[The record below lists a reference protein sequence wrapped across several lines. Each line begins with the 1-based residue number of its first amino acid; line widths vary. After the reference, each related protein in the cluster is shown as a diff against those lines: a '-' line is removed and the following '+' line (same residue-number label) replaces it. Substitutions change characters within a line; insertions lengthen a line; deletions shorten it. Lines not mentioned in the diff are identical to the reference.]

1 MGDLAR
7 RARPPTLD
15 DEHRKKKEARKRAR
29 DAGGDRKDKRK
40 RARDKEKGVFVAGR
54 GSNVLTET
62 QFMEA
67 NSYRPKTK
75 ETEAVY
81 EQVLSFVQRCIGDQ
95 PQEFLRGAA
104 EEALYIIKSDAYEP
118 KVKQREVEKLLNKM
132 PSERYNKLVNL
143 SKAITDFTK
152 DEDGDEEDVD
162 ASKAGEETLAVV
174 MDSDESDESDVDS
187 VIESESDP
195 DDEEGVEASAG
206 TQIGAADEDGDDDE
220 GDEAGDSIPV
230 SAIDAFWLQR
240 EISKFYSDATVAQ
253 KLADD
258 VLDVLKLSVK
268 DERERENKLVMLLDY
283 DKFDFIKHLLV
294 NRSKIMYCTRLK
306 RAQTD
311 DERAAI
317 EAEMRADVSGG

>member
-1 MGDLAR
+1 MAEEAARKQQYQYASNANLVLTAERDKSSRSREPTGEVESLRDKLGGTRMGDLAR

-104 EEALYIIKSDAYEP
+104 EEALYVVAHVGGAP
-118 KVKQREVEKLLNKM
+118 
-132 PSERYNKLVNL
+132 
-143 SKAITDFTK
+143 AW
-152 DEDGDEEDVD
+152 
-162 ASKAGEETLAVV
+162 LAC
-174 MDSDESDESDVDS
+174 
-187 VIESESDP
+187 P
-195 DDEEGVEASAG
+195 
-206 TQIGAADEDGDDDE
+206 
-220 GDEAGDSIPV
+220 P
-230 SAIDAFWLQR
+230 
-240 EISKFYSDATVAQ
+240 
-253 KLADD
+253 
-258 VLDVLKLSVK
+258 
-268 DERERENKLVMLLDY
+268 
-283 DKFDFIKHLLV
+283 
-294 NRSKIMYCTRLK
+294 
-306 RAQTD
+306 
-311 DERAAI
+311 
-317 EAEMRADVSGG
+317 